1 MASTFMGLET
11 GRRALT
17 TNQWA
22 LQSTGNNIANAG
34 TAGFSRQRLIMATT
48 EQLSMSIGT
57 GKMGQIG
64 TGVKGELL
72 ERVRDVML
80 DKQYRDE
87 ATKTSYYGTKEAA
100 FGRMEDIINEPSDTG
115 LSKAFDGF
123 WESLQTLSTN
133 PQDSGARSVVR
144 QKAETLTQTFNYMA
158 KALNQVQGDLKSE
171 IDVSTKKVN
180 DLFKKIHNINA
191 EIHTVEPLGVLPNTL
206 YDERDRYFDELAEYV
221 GFEKVSVDSD
231 AIQQGQL
238 GNTVKTAEGRIDVR
252 IKLPNGDKLLAV
264 DSDLPKA
271 GTLTFTTD
279 ADGLYTGFKTDSQTI
294 SFDAAGGFSSG
305 RLIGL
310 IEMYGHVENGQAT
323 GEYVNMQGHL
333 DEMAATFAEAFNTA
347 HAGNLKKD
355 GTNGTNEF
363 FGSSNGPITAKTIAL
378 GSEIKKSLDNIA
390 TSTDGN
396 IGDSAGALKLANMK
410 TASIRF
416 DESDTTTTI
425 GSFYQNVI
433 GDMAVAT
440 DQVARL
446 GQSSAVLMESAEQRR
461 MSVSAVSIDEEMTM
475 MIQYQHAYN
484 AAARNITTV
493 DEMLDKI
500 INGMGI
506 VGR

>member
-1 MASTFMGLET
+1 MPSTFMGLET

-100 FGRMEDIINEPSDTG
+100 FSRMEDIINEPSDTG

-180 DLFKKIHNINA
+180 DLFKKIHNLNE
-191 EIHTVEPLGVLPNTL
+191 EIHTVEPLGVLPNAL
-206 YDERDRYFDELAEYV
+206 YDERDRYFDELSEYID
-221 GFEKVSVDSD
+221 FEKVSVDAD
-231 AIQQGQL
+231 AIQQGNL

-252 IKLPNGDKLLAV
+252 ITLPNGDRLLAV
-264 DSDLPKA
+264 DSDLPQA
-271 GTLTFTTD
+271 GTLAFTTD
-279 ADGLYTGFKTDSQTI
+279 AAGLYTGLKTTSRTI
-294 SFDAAGGFSSG
+294 SFDEAGGFPSG

-310 IEMYGHVENGQAT
+310 IEMYGHVDNGQAT
-323 GEYVNMQGHL
+323 GEYVKMQGHL
-333 DEMAATFAEAFNTA
+333 DEMAETFATAFNGA

-355 GTNGTNEF
+355 GTNGTTGF
-363 FGSSNGPITAKTIAL
+363 FVSSNGPITAKTISL

-416 DESDTTTTI
+416 DRSDTTTTI

-446 GQSSAVLMESAEQRR
+446 GQSSAVLMESADQRR